1 MKAHTLAMKIV
12 KLLIESGLSIE
23 DQLKVIKS
31 VQKRLEFCK
40 VKGQEIKNKQL
51 TIF

>member
-1 MKAHTLAMKIV
+1 MKSHTVAMKII
-12 KLLIESGLSIE
+12 KLLIESELSMN

-40 VKGQEIKNKQL
+40 VKGNEMKN
-51 TIF
+51 